1 MHHPEGGRIFERLER
16 ECELARATVLEIAQ
30 ARELLDRHP
39 AVQRAIQ
46 LRNPDVDPLN
56 ALQVE
61 LAAALARPR
70 PAEAGRPELERPL
83 ARSIAGI
90 AAALRNTG

>member
-1 MHHPEGGRIFERLER
+1 M
-16 ECELARATVLEIAQ
+16 TVLEISQ

-39 AVQRAIQ
+39 PVQRVIQ
-46 LRNPDVDPLN
+46 LRNPDVDPIN

-61 LAAALARPR
+61 LLQRWRDPALADDDRL
-70 PAEAGRPELERPL
+70 ELERPL
-83 ARSIAGI
+83 ARTIAGI